1 MAAPANAKLTLPG
14 LRRLRLLSQGFGRDG
29 AKLDAVIDRLFAFQ
43 GQDLPAVL
51 WAIGVRAPG
60 STIGDV
66 RALFDRGEVVRGWP
80 FRGTLFAI
88 AAADLPWVREL
99 TGERTFRSAAK
110 RREQL
115 DLDETII
122 AAATS
127 VAHDV
132 LSGGRGLIRSELL
145 DAFSA
150 TGLAVDDGR
159 GYHLL
164 WSLAL
169 QGTLVLGPF
178 DGSQQRFVLSDE
190 WITAPRRL
198 ERDEALGELVRRYL
212 AGHGPSPESDL
223 AWWSKLTL
231 RDVRRGLDVGRAEL
245 TTFDVAGTP
254 YWGHAPT
261 LDRIATERPRATLL
275 LPGFDEWVLGH
286 GERDPVVPRE
296 HAPRIVPGNNGIFKP
311 TIVHRGQVVGLW
323 SRKTTTRA
331 TVVTPIPFEGPLP
344 KAVRTGITEAAEQ
357 YATYLGTPVEV
368 ATDLR

>member
-1 MAAPANAKLTLPG
+1 MVAPATPKLTLPE

-29 AKLDAVIDRLFAFQ
+29 TALDTVVERLFAVQ

-60 STIGDV
+60 STIDDV
-66 RALFDRGEVVRGWP
+66 RGLFDRGTVVRSWP

-88 AAADLPWVREL
+88 PASDLPWVRAL
-99 TGERTFRSAAK
+99 TGDRTFRSAARR
-110 RREQL
+110 RREL
-115 DLDETII
+115 EIDDATI
-122 AAATS
+122 AAATA

-132 LSGGRGLIRSELL
+132 LSGGRGLSRTGLL
-145 DAFSA
+145 DAFEA
-150 TGLAVDDGR
+150 AGIAVTDGR

-164 WSLAL
+164 LSLSL
-169 QGTLVLGPF
+169 LGTLVLGPF
-178 DGSQQRFVLSDE
+178 GDDQQRFVLADE

-212 AGHGPSPESDL
+212 AGHGPTPESDI
-223 AWWSKLTL
+223 AWWSKLPL
-231 RDVRRGLDVGRAEL
+231 RDVRRGLDVARGEL
-245 TTFDVAGTP
+245 SAFDVAGTTH
-254 YWGHAPT
+254 WAHAPT
-261 LDRIATERPRATLL
+261 LDRIGTDQPRATLL

-286 GERDPVVPRE
+286 GDRDPVLPRE

-323 SRKTTTRA
+323 SRKSTTRN
-331 TVVTPIPFEGPLP
+331 TVITPIPFDGTLSPT
-344 KAVRTGITEAAEQ
+344 VRSGIATAAAH

-368 ATDLR
+368 ATP

>member
-1 MAAPANAKLTLPG
+1 MAALATPKLTVPE
-14 LRRLRLLSQGFGRDG
+14 LRRLRLLSQGFDRGG
-29 AKLDAVIDRLFAFQ
+29 AELDAVVDRLFAVQ

-60 STIGDV
+60 STIDGV

-80 FRGTLFAI
+80 FRGTLFALP
-88 AAADLPWVREL
+88 AADLPWVRDL
-99 TGERTFRSAAK
+99 TAERTFRSAAK

-115 DLDETII
+115 DLSEATI
-122 AAATS
+122 AAATT

-145 DAFSA
+145 DAFTA
-150 TGLAVDDGR
+150 AGLSVDDGR

-164 WSLAL
+164 WSLSL

-178 DGSQQRFVLSDE
+178 EGTQQRFVLSDE

-223 AWWSKLTL
+223 AWWSKLPL
-231 RDVRRGLDVGRAEL
+231 RDIRRGLDVARAEL

-254 YWGHAPT
+254 NWAHAPT
-261 LDRIATERPRATLL
+261 LDRIAPERPRTTLL

-286 GERDPVVPRE
+286 GDRDVVLPRE

-323 SRKTTTRA
+323 SRKTTGRA
-331 TVVTPIPFEGPLP
+331 TVVTPIPFDGPLP
-344 KAVRTGITEAAEQ
+344 KVVQAGIAEAADQ

-368 ATDLR
+368 ATDA